1 MKVRP
6 CEADRQRFNLPEW
19 CEIDF
24 RNVTV
29 GEMTDLSTRFGFDQ
43 NDWPEVLQ
51 GQLTLEQAGDPDA
64 VPKAPPW
71 RNLLVAWL
79 LLRQN
84 GVEASW
90 EDAEHVHMFLLEYD
104 LPTPEPVASVGKG
117 QPRDRLSPQSGTGS
131 TTRRSRSS
139 TATSRKK

>member
-6 CEADRQRFNLPEW
+6 CEADRQRFGLPEW
-19 CEIDF
+19 CELDF

-29 GEMTDLSTRFGFDQ
+29 GEMTELANRFGFDQ

-51 GQLTLEQAGDPDA
+51 GQLTLEQAGNPDA
-64 VPKAPPW
+64 VPKPPTW

-79 LLRQN
+79 LLHQN
-84 GVEASW
+84 GVDASW
-90 EDAEHVHMFLLEYD
+90 EDAGDVHMFLLEYD
-104 LPTPEPVASVGKG
+104 LPAPEPAVGKG
-117 QPRDRLSPQSGTGS
+117 QPRDRLSPQNGTGS